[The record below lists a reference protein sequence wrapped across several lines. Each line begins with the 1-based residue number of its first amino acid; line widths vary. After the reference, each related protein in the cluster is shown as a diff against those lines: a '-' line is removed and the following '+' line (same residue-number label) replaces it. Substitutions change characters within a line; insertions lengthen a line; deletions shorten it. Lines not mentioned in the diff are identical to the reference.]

1 MFQNAHVKYLFKD
14 KTEDSSGHSTLKD
27 IHIPYNTLEYNVT
40 VTEDI
45 YKNPSSAYCEINYGG
60 AKLSALVIKY

>member
-14 KTEDSSGHSTLKD
+14 KTEDSSGHST
-27 IHIPYNTLEYNVT
+27 HERHPYNTLKYNVI